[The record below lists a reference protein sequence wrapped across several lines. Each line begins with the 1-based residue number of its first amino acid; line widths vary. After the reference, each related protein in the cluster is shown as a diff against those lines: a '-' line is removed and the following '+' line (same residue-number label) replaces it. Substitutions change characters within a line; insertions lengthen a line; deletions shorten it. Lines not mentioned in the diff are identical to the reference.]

1 MEIML
6 IDKGQDESGH
16 RYLFWGISTFFKV
29 LLLSPMQ
36 GKKKK
41 MTLDGYYDNSNIS

>member
-16 RYLFWGISTFFKV
+16 RYLFWGISTFFRV
-29 LLLSPMQ
+29 LLLSPMKK
-36 GKKKK
+36 KKKK
-41 MTLDGYYDNSNIS
+41 MTLDGYYDDSNVS

>member
-16 RYLFWGISTFFKV
+16 RYL
-29 LLLSPMQ
+29 
-36 GKKKK
+36 KKKK
-41 MTLDGYYDNSNIS
+41 DDTGWIL